1 MSKKKAIIIG
11 AGISGIATA
20 NLLAKAGYS
29 VDVYEKNNQI
39 GGRAGLLKADGFTFD
54 TGPSWYLMPEVFEHY
69 FNLFDL
75 SANTELKISP
85 LKPAYKIFFEKD
97 KPVTITSD
105 LEKDAETFE
114 AIEPGSGKKLKRYV
128 KSSSKIYELS
138 LKHFLYTNFSSISG
152 FLKTEVLFNGPK
164 MLALAATSVDQYV
177 SRYFTDHRLK
187 KVLEYS
193 MVFLGSSPFKT
204 PAIYTL
210 MSALDFKYGVFYPK
224 DGLYSV
230 IKKVKDIGTK
240 LDVKYHM
247 SAPVEKIIVKSG
259 KASGIKLSSGEIV
272 KADLIV
278 SGADLHHTET
288 KLLDRQYQTYPDK
301 YWANKNAG
309 PSALLM
315 YLGVKGELPEL
326 EHHSLLFV
334 DKWKENFESIY
345 EKHELP
351 KNASIY
357 MSRATST
364 DKRLAPEGNEA
375 VVVLVPWPT
384 GVDVDKKTQD
394 KYVDIYLDAIQKM
407 TGIKDFKDRIVSKT
421 VVGPNDFKNNYNSWQ
436 STALG
441 PAHTLKQSAFL
452 RTGNKSKK
460 VSNLYYAGGST
471 IPGIGLPMCLISAE
485 LVYKHIVNDKSG
497 GPIKDIKKVV

>member
-1 MSKKKAIIIG
+1 MSNKKAVVIG
-11 AGISGIATA
+11 AGISGIASA
-20 NLLAKAGYS
+20 NILAKAGYK
-29 VDVYEKNNQI
+29 VEVFEKNKMP
-39 GGRAGLLKADGFTFD
+39 GGRAGTLKVDGFTFD

-69 FNLFDL
+69 FNLFDK
-75 SANTELKISP
+75 SANKELKVEP

-105 LEKDAETFE
+105 LEKDSLTFE
-114 AIEPGSGKKLKRYV
+114 SIEAGSGNKLKKYV
-128 KSSSKIYELS
+128 KSSAKIYELS
-138 LKHFLYTNFSSISG
+138 LQHFLYTNFNSAKALI
-152 FLKTEVLFNGPK
+152 KKDVVLNGAR
-164 MLALAATSVDQYV
+164 MLRLAATSVDKHV
-177 SRYFTDHRLK
+177 SKFFSDHRLK

-230 IKKVKDIGTK
+230 IKKVQALGKNLG
-240 LDVKYHM
+240 VKYNM
-247 SAPVEKIIVKSG
+247 SSPVEKIIVKSD
-259 KASGIKLSSGEIV
+259 KAVGIKLKNGKII
-272 KADLIV
+272 KADLVI

-288 KLLDRQYQTYPDK
+288 KLLDKKYQTYPEK
-301 YWANKNAG
+301 YWKNKNAG

-315 YLGVKGELPEL
+315 YLGVKGSLPEL

-351 KNASIY
+351 ENASIY
-357 MSRATST
+357 MSKASAT
-364 DKRLAPEGNEA
+364 DPRLAPKDSEA

-384 GVDVDKKTQD
+384 GVDVDSKTLE
-394 KYVDIYLDAIQKM
+394 KYVDIYLESIQKM
-407 TGIKDFKDRIVSKT
+407 TKIKDFKKRIVSKT
-421 VVGPNDFKNNYNSWQ
+421 IIGPNDFKNNYNSWQ

-441 PAHTLKQSAFL
+441 PAHTLKQSAIL

-485 LVYKHIVNDKSG
+485 LVYKHIAGDKSAQ
-497 GPIKDIKKVV
+497 PINKIKKLV